1 VTTPPSRPDP
11 AVPEAEPVDVAA
23 LRQTIAEQTDHL
35 DRLTGTIDALMVR
48 QQELRQSLQDAHTQL
63 VERDD
68 EIARLR
74 ARERD
79 LDTQLGIERTRLSRL
94 QASRWWRLR
103 QTIARV
109 SGR

>member
-1 VTTPPSRPDP
+1 MPPSSPDP
-11 AVPEAEPVDVAA
+11 VAPQAEPVDAAA
-23 LRQTIAEQTDHL
+23 LRQTIAEQTGHL
-35 DRLTGTIDALMVR
+35 DRLTATVDALMER

-74 ARERD
+74 TRVRD

-94 QASRWWRLR
+94 QGSRWWRLR

-109 SGR
+109 IGR